1 VLTRKLFLRIV
12 LAGVAIS
19 AALGVFAIFV
29 QSSLSGQLVGSAI
42 TIVVACAFIVPV
54 TPREAGERIDPIAI
68 LYTAYFAVA
77 AALILALIWDFALLT
92 SLDEA
97 ILLWVFLGIPAMLL
111 VVAALR
117 SRLAANPP
125 LPASEG
131 IAAWGAAGALGL
143 SMFLNN
149 AATGTLG
156 REGVYVFGYILLA
169 AVLVASLAATA
180 LRTPGG
186 KLLSAPP
193 TPLPIE
199 RRLAWVAIALAL
211 VASLA
216 SFGAIAS
223 GQGTTGDGPEWLVA
237 MLLATIAIPIAI
249 WNYFGLAHANIAL
262 LAIRISATVTTFI
275 AGACATYAVR
285 LEMGS
290 IGAEV
295 DFAVRATLA
304 ATIVAI
310 ASILAGLVAL
320 RIARMRAATADPVA
334 QLEWKCPRCRTA
346 ARAAPGEHCCERCGL
361 TTIVAFRDDRCPGC
375 GYDLRGL
382 PAGSCNCPECG
393 RARQMPQRAVTT
405 A

>member
-1 VLTRKLFLRIV
+1 VLTRRIFLRAV
-12 LAGVAIS
+12 LAGVALS
-19 AALGVFAIFV
+19 AALGVFAIFA
-29 QSSLSGQLVGSAI
+29 QSTLAGQLVGSAV

-54 TPREAGERIDPIAI
+54 TPREAGERVDPIAM
-68 LYTAYFAVA
+68 LYIAYFVVA
-77 AALILALIWDFALLT
+77 AVLILALTWDFALLS

-97 ILLWVFLGIPAMLL
+97 ILLWVLLGIPAMLL

-131 IAAWGAAGALGL
+131 IAAWGAAGALGV
-143 SMFLNN
+143 SMFLN
-149 AATGTLG
+149 ATATGALD
-156 REGVYVFGYILLA
+156 REGVYAFGYILLA
-169 AVLVASLAATA
+169 AVLAASLAATA
-180 LRTPGG
+180 LRAPARNP
-186 KLLSAPP
+186 LSAPP
-193 TPLPIE
+193 NPLPIE
-199 RRLAWVAIALAL
+199 RRLAWMAFTLAFL
-211 VASLA
+211 ASLV
-216 SFGAIAS
+216 SYGAIAS
-223 GQGTTGDGPEWLVA
+223 RTGFSADGSEWPVA
-237 MLLATIAIPIAI
+237 MLLATFAIPIAI
-249 WNYFGLAHANIAL
+249 WNYFGLAHANLAL
-262 LAIRISATVTTFI
+262 LAIRITATATTFI
-275 AGACATYAVR
+275 AGACATYAAW
-285 LEMGS
+285 LETGS
-290 IGAEV
+290 SGASV

-320 RIARMRAATADPVA
+320 RIARTRAATADPVA

-361 TTIVAFRDDRCPGC
+361 TTIIAFRDDRCPGC

-393 RARQMPQRAVTT
+393 RARQMPQQAVTT

>member
-1 VLTRKLFLRIV
+1 MLTRKLFLRVV
-12 LAGVAIS
+12 LVGVALS
-19 AALGVFAIFV
+19 AALGVFAIFA
-29 QSSLSGQLVGSAI
+29 QSTLAGQLVGSAV

-54 TPREAGERIDPIAI
+54 TPREAGERVDPIAV
-68 LYTAYFAVA
+68 LYIAYFVVA
-77 AALILALIWDFALLT
+77 AVLILALTWDFPLLR

-97 ILLWVFLGIPAMLL
+97 VLLWVFLGIPAMLL

-131 IAAWGAAGALGL
+131 IAAWGAAGALGV
-143 SMFLNN
+143 SMFLN
-149 AATGTLG
+149 ATATGALD
-156 REGVYVFGYILLA
+156 REGVYAFGYILLA
-169 AVLVASLAATA
+169 AVLAASLAATA
-180 LRTPGG
+180 LRAPA
-186 KLLSAPP
+186 KNPLSAPP
-193 TPLPIE
+193 NPLPIE
-199 RRLAWVAIALAL
+199 RRLAWMAFALAL
-211 VASLA
+211 LASLV
-216 SFGAIAS
+216 SYGAIAS
-223 GQGTTGDGPEWLVA
+223 RAGFSGDVSEWPIAL
-237 MLLATIAIPIAI
+237 LLATFAIPIAI
-249 WNYFGLAHANIAL
+249 WNYFGLAHANLAL
-262 LAIRISATVTTFI
+262 LSIRISATATTFI
-275 AGACATYAVR
+275 AGACATYAAW
-285 LEMGS
+285 LEAGS
-290 IGAEV
+290 SGASV

-320 RIARMRAATADPVA
+320 RIARTRAATADPVT

-361 TTIVAFRDDRCPGC
+361 TTIIAFRDDRCPAC